1 MCYLNTYCKVHFVRI
16 PVGKESRNMK
26 EKEQLNLNRMIPKAG
41 AAIVTVTVFLFAVF
55 LIINFSMGSYFV
67 CLILP
72 IGFIMMTA
80 GLYNECEGDRKVAAN
95 IGLILAAVYAAFIML
110 VYFSQLTTVKN
121 EQLNEQAAKLLEFGK
136 FGLIFNYDLLGY
148 GVMALSTFFTGLSM
162 KPDNKTDKW
171 LKALLMIH
179 GVFFF
184 SCTFM
189 PITGMFAKISSGG
202 DGIGGRLALVAWCVY
217 FLPVGILSFLHFRKR

>member
-1 MCYLNTYCKVHFVRI
+1 MDLNKIISKV
-16 PVGKESRNMK
+16 GSS
-26 EKEQLNLNRMIPKAG
+26 
-41 AAIVTVTVFLFAVF
+41 IVTVTVFLFALF
-55 LIINFSMGSYFV
+55 LMINFPTGYFFV

-80 GLYNECEGDRKVAAN
+80 GIQNECEGDRKAAAN

-110 VYFSQLTTVKN
+110 VYFAQLTTVKN
-121 EQLNEQAAKLLEFGK
+121 ELLNEQAANLLVFGK

-162 KPDNKTDKW
+162 KPKNKTDKW
-171 LKALLMIH
+171 LRALMLIH
-179 GVFFF
+179 GVFYF

-189 PITGMFAKISSGG
+189 PMTGMFAKMSSGG
-202 DGIGGRLALVAWCVY
+202 DGIGGRLALVVWCVY
-217 FLPVGILSFLHFRKR
+217 FLPIGILSFIHFTKGEMRYEKR

>member
-1 MCYLNTYCKVHFVRI
+1 
-16 PVGKESRNMK
+16 
-26 EKEQLNLNRMIPKAG
+26 MISKTG
-41 AAIVTVTVFLFAVF
+41 SLIVTVTVFLFAVF

-80 GLYNECEGDRKVAAN
+80 GLHNECEDDRKVASN
-95 IGLILAAVYAAFIML
+95 IGLILAAVYATFIML

-121 EQLNEQAAKLLEFGK
+121 EQLNEQAANLLEFGK

-162 KPDNKTDKW
+162 QPNNKTDKW

-179 GVFFF
+179 GLFFF

-189 PITGMFAKISSGG
+189 PITGMFAKMSSGG

-217 FLPVGILSFLHFRKR
+217 FLPVGILSFLHFKNLNKMVAL